1 MKERRTENRLLCAEL
16 VELVWKDAAGQTCRR
31 LANLEDISSAG
42 INLQSDVA
50 IRAGGLVTVRYRDRD
65 LAGVVRYCH
74 HRELGYFLGIHLET
88 TCNWSDDRFRP
99 EHLFDPAELVNRVSA
114 GR

>member
-31 LANLEDISSAG
+31 LANLEDISSSG

-50 IRAGGLVTVRYRDRD
+50 IRKGGPVTVRYRDRD
-65 LAGVVRYCH
+65 LAGVVRYCE

-88 TCNWSDDRFRP
+88 SCDWSEDRFRP

-114 GR
+114 TH

>member
-31 LANLEDISSAG
+31 LANLEDISSSG
-42 INLQSDVA
+42 ISLQSDVA
-50 IRAGGLVTVRYRDRD
+50 IRAGGPVTVRYRDRD

-74 HRELGYFLGIHLET
+74 HQQLGYFLGIRLET
-88 TCNWSDDRFRP
+88 SCNWSDSRP
-99 EHLFDPAELVNRVSA
+99 EHLFDPAELVAKA
-114 GR
+114 G

>member
-31 LANLEDISSAG
+31 LANLEDISSSG

-50 IRAGGLVTVRYRDRD
+50 IRAGESIMVRYRDRD

-74 HRELGYFLGIHLET
+74 RQELGYFLGVRLET
-88 TCNWSDDRFRP
+88 SCNWSNFRP
-99 EHLFDPAELVNRVSA
+99 EHLLDPAELVAKA
-114 GR
+114 G

>member
-31 LANLEDISSAG
+31 LANLEDISSSG

-50 IRAGGLVTVRYRDRD
+50 IRAGESIMV
-65 LAGVVRYCH
+65 
-74 HRELGYFLGIHLET
+74 
-88 TCNWSDDRFRP
+88 
-99 EHLFDPAELVNRVSA
+99 
-114 GR
+114 